1 MEADPRN
8 EQSKNSYALSL
19 QTCARLLS
27 KTGDRAAALA
37 LYREALAIFQ
47 QLLSADPKNP
57 RRQARCAETLAAIRA
72 LAAANGR

>member
-19 QTCARLLS
+19 QTCARLFS
-27 KTGDRAAALA
+27 KTGDRAGALP
-37 LYREALAIFQ
+37 LYREALGIFQ

-72 LAAANGR
+72 LAVNGK